1 MARTKTGLRTVR
13 LPELLVERL
22 TDHPWIL
29 SAADAERRA
38 QKLPGTPSVSD
49 LVALCARL
57 GLDSADV
64 MERARVGGA
73 S

>member
-1 MARTKTGLRTVR
+1 M
-13 LPELLVERL
+13 LVERL
-22 TDHPWIL
+22 TGHPWIL

-38 QKLPGTPSVSD
+38 QGLPGTPSVSD

-64 MERARVGGA
+64 MERARVGGGL
-73 S
+73 